1 MGSTQMRP
9 DRHDE
14 GGFIL
19 VVVLAMCILLGLV
32 AAVFSRAVQSYLR
45 EASGIAHS
53 AQAEFA
59 ADAGVN
65 IAALELATERDTG
78 RTRRFPIDGAEWAC
92 HTDEGAELVIAVQEA
107 GGKINLNLADDQLLS
122 ALFIGLGA
130 TPVAATLYADRII
143 DFRDRDDD
151 RRINGAERDE
161 YLAAGGT
168 WGPKNTAFDSREE
181 LHQVLGLDPK
191 MIEAIWPYV
200 TLYSGTAGLDPET
213 TSARLADIV
222 TRGYGQLPHADVSS
236 LAQGRLPSEFIV
248 ASGRHFFE
256 ITVAARLDGGATF
269 VREAGFEIP
278 TGKGAMPVFKIWNR
292 ARGTSQ
298 QRQWPSI
305 VGLPRC

>member
-1 MGSTQMRP
+1 MRP
-9 DRHDE
+9 HMHDE

-19 VVVLAMCILLGLV
+19 VVVLSMCILLALI

-45 EASGIAHS
+45 EASGITHS

-59 ADAGVN
+59 AGAGVN
-65 IAALELATERDTG
+65 IAALELAVERDTG
-78 RTRRFPIDGAEWAC
+78 HARRFPIDGTEWAC
-92 HTDEGAELVIAVQEA
+92 HTEDGTELVIAVQEA

-130 TPVAATLYADRII
+130 TPVAATLSADRII

-151 RRINGAERDE
+151 RRVNGAERDE
-161 YLAAGGT
+161 YMAAGAT

-181 LHQVLGLDPK
+181 LHQVLGLDHK
-191 MIEAIWPYV
+191 MIDAIWPYI

-213 TSARLADIV
+213 TSARLSDIV
-222 TRGYGQLPHADVSS
+222 TRGFSALPHADVSS
-236 LAQGRLPSEFIV
+236 LAQGRLPAEFV
-248 ASGRHFFE
+248 VVSGRRFFE
-256 ITVAARLDGGATF
+256 VTVAARLDGGATF

-278 TGKGAMPVFKIWNR
+278 TGKGAMPVFKLWNR

-298 QRQWPSI
+298 QRQWPS
-305 VGLPRC
+305 VAGLPRC